1 MKKIEISLVPF
12 FSAGYFAGYRSLEF
26 HRMLLEDSVRTN
38 AYREAIY
45 KTVKKGDTVID
56 LGTGTG
62 ILSFFSYKAGAKKI
76 YAIECADVIEVAKQI
91 AKENKMADKIIFLN
105 ANSRLVR
112 IPERVDVLVSDCTG
126 HYVFGGNMISA
137 VADIRDKFLKQDGC
151 VMPNYISM
159 YLVPVDSVSHY
170 NYVNY
175 WKGNLYGID
184 FTPAQK
190 IANNNVYFTTFDA
203 KSLICAPAN
212 ICNINLSKDFPNE
225 MMNVKVDFLI
235 PHSCRMHGLCGWF
248 DVRLCNR
255 VHFSTSPYN
264 KTTGWKQLFFHLEE
278 EISKAND
285 FGEYDK
291 IFMESEENK

>member
-1 MKKIEISLVPF
+1 
-12 FSAGYFAGYRSLEF
+12 
-26 HRMLLEDSVRTN
+26 
-38 AYREAIY
+38 
-45 KTVKKGDTVID
+45 
-56 LGTGTG
+56 
-62 ILSFFSYKAGAKKI
+62 
-76 YAIECADVIEVAKQI
+76 
-91 AKENKMADKIIFLN
+91 MADKIIFLN

-264 KTTGWKQLFFHLEE
+264 KTTGWKQLFFPLEE
-278 EISKAND
+278 EISLKKSSVVRVNLILRKTHDDTCACFAWNIKVIGSIEHKQRQSIVKRQSTRKSFLAVKWNPCKTKICDINKDGEERNAEFTEIVKQMGMKHKINKA
-285 FGEYDK
+285 FGF
-291 IFMESEENK
+291 I